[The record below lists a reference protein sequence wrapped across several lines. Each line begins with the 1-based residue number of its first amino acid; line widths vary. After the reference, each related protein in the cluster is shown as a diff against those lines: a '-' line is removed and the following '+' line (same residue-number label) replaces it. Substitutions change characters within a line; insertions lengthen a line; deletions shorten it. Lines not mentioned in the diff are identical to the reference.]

1 MLTETMASTTTSSN
15 QRSHY
20 QPYHSQA
27 PQQQYVQHQHQQTN
41 STRPQQQ
48 QVKITSSNN
57 SNSVDVKQ
65 QVKTTNIPN
74 HIERSSSSSL
84 VNSSP
89 PPVHELHHAVQI
101 GDIQTILRLHS
112 RLRHGEQCLI
122 DDNGHTPL
130 YVAIEHG
137 RGNIV
142 DLLLHLGHNPY
153 CITVNRDSALN
164 TAILYNRYDI
174 VEYLLNRGYP
184 VDHCGFENKIPLE
197 LALECNHGHIVIL
210 LLKYNCNWR
219 YVELKK
225 SMSLVEWALKHQY
238 PTILGVLIDLYGD
251 DENVFNAIG
260 NTCCT

>member
-1 MLTETMASTTTSSN
+1 MLTETTASTTATSN

-27 PQQQYVQHQHQQTN
+27 TQQQYAQHQQAN
-41 STRPQQQ
+41 AIRSQQ
-48 QVKITSSNN
+48 QVKITNNNISNN
-57 SNSVDVKQ
+57 VETKQ
-65 QVKTTNIPN
+65 LVNAPNIPDN
-74 HIERSSSSSL
+74 LDRSSSSSL
-84 VNSSP
+84 VNSSAP
-89 PPVHELHHAVQI
+89 SAYELHHAVRI
-101 GDIQTILRLHS
+101 GDIQTILILHN

-122 DDNGHTPL
+122 DNNGHTPL

-153 CITVNRDSALN
+153 CITINRESALN

-219 YVELKK
+219 YVEMKK
-225 SMSLVEWALKHQY
+225 SISLVEWALKHQY